1 MNLKVNGT
9 FISITTAIIVQAA
22 GIIFFISS
30 LSSTVENNYSKI
42 GRLESSIIEIA
53 ASVEALDKSI
63 TLMHDQQKNIN
74 AAHEL
79 LFQSGSYNNQYVPAE
94 RRQYD

>member
-1 MNLKVNGT
+1 MNIKVNGT

>member
-1 MNLKVNGT
+1 
-9 FISITTAIIVQAA
+9 VQAA